1 MSLFNN
7 AYESHAHSLRV
18 LNLLKEH
25 DTFMESISSV
35 ADMGAGAGMDCVWWN
50 NATTRDTPSQP
61 LNLKVFAVDRVA
73 PNFDFELPERVI
85 PVTRDFEKPCLST
98 TVDVIWCHDAFQF
111 ALNPIQTLKLW
122 NTQLNENGLLY
133 IGMPLLNY
141 NKHNRWQSQGR
152 NFQYYN
158 HSFLELV
165 YMLAVHG
172 FDCRDAYFRKE
183 TDDPWLHAA
192 VFKTAQQPQDP
203 ATTTWYDLV
212 EAGLLNESLV
222 NSLRTFGHVR
232 EQDALFPWLDKA
244 LYRIEP

>member
-1 MSLFNN
+1 MFLFNN
-7 AYESHAHSLRV
+7 AHESHAHSLIV

-50 NATTRDTPSQP
+50 NATTRDTPSEP

-73 PNFDFELPERVI
+73 PTFDFELPERVV

-111 ALNPIQTLKLW
+111 ALNPVLTLKVW

-141 NKHNRWQSQGR
+141 NKYNRWQSYGR

-158 HSFLELV
+158 HSFLGLV
-165 YMLAVHG
+165 YMLAVNG
-172 FDCRDAYFRKE
+172 FDCRDAYFRKQ

-192 VFKTAQQPQDP
+192 VFKTAQEPRDP

-212 EAGLLNESLV
+212 EAGLINESLA

>member
-1 MSLFNN
+1 MFLFNN
-7 AYESHAHSLRV
+7 AHESHAHSLIV

-50 NATTRDTPSQP
+50 NATTRDTPSEP

-73 PNFDFELPERVI
+73 PTFDFELPERVV

-111 ALNPIQTLKLW
+111 ALNPVQTLKVW

-141 NKHNRWQSQGR
+141 NKYNRWQSYGR

-158 HSFLELV
+158 HSFLGLV
-165 YMLAVHG
+165 YMLAVNG
-172 FDCRDAYFRKE
+172 FDCRDAYFRKQ

-192 VFKTAQQPQDP
+192 VFKTAQEPQDP

-222 NSLRTFGHVR
+222 NSLRTFGYVR

>member
-1 MSLFNN
+1 MFLFNN
-7 AYESHAHSLRV
+7 AHESHAHSLIV

-50 NATTRDTPSQP
+50 NATTRDTPSEP

-73 PNFDFELPERVI
+73 PTFDFELPERVV

-111 ALNPIQTLKLW
+111 ALNPVQTLKVW

-141 NKHNRWQSQGR
+141 NKYNRWQSYGR

-158 HSFLELV
+158 HSFLGLV
-165 YMLAVHG
+165 YMLAVNG
-172 FDCRDAYFRKE
+172 FDCRDAYFRKQ

-192 VFKTAQQPQDP
+192 VFKTAQEPRDP

-222 NSLRTFGHVR
+222 NSLRTFGYVR

>member
-1 MSLFNN
+1 MFLFNN
-7 AYESHAHSLRV
+7 AHESHAHSLIV

-50 NATTRDTPSQP
+50 NATTRDTPSEP

-73 PNFDFELPERVI
+73 PTFDFELPERVV
-85 PVTRDFEKPCLST
+85 PVTRDFEKPWLST

-111 ALNPIQTLKLW
+111 ALNPVQTLKVW

-141 NKHNRWQSQGR
+141 NKYNRWQSYGR

-158 HSFLELV
+158 HSFLGLV
-165 YMLAVHG
+165 YMLAVNG
-172 FDCRDAYFRKE
+172 FDCRDAYFRKQ

-192 VFKTAQQPQDP
+192 VFKTAQEPRDP

-222 NSLRTFGHVR
+222 NSLRTFGYVR